1 MCVYLPIAAGRVIT
15 AQKAYICDDK
25 KRSAAKMLLSAVGAK
40 SKRAFYLCIV
50 RAAAFMR
57 ICSAQDQR
65 SYSQKHSCRTSVHF
79 AACFYFYTYTR
90 AGARLI
96 YIRVYHIF
104 AHICPGDVAF

>member
-15 AQKAYICDDK
+15 AQKAHICDDK

-79 AACFYFYTYTR
+79 AACFYFYVY

-96 YIRVYHIF
+96 YIRVSYF
-104 AHICPGDVAF
+104 RAYLPRRDVAF